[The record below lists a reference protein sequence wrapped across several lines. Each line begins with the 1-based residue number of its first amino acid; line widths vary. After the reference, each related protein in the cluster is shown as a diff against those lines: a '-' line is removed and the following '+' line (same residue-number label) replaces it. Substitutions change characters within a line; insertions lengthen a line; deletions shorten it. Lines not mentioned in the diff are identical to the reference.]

1 MTKEWQEATEEYLK
15 VRLNL
20 AIAALS
26 HVLGI
31 RLTSLQAQGSEPITG
46 YKGMMVQSKPG
57 GPDAASE
64 DDE

>member
-1 MTKEWQEATEEYLK
+1 M
-15 VRLNL
+15 RLNL